1 MSEATLIDVLPAH
14 RFDQQK
20 LADWLKGRLPDVEQ
34 GLQIKQFQGGQSN
47 PTFLLQIGEKRYV
60 LRKKPPGKLLPSAHM
75 VEREYQ
81 VINALDGTG
90 VPVPKARLLCEDPE
104 IIGTN
109 FYIMDHVEGRV
120 HTQPLLTDVDP
131 AQRTPIYR
139 SMIETMAKLH
149 NADWKAIGL
158 ESYGKP
164 EGYVQRQIKRWSGQF
179 EASRTGDMPAMDA
192 LMAWLPA
199 NAPSEDF
206 TTIAHGDFRIGNLIL
221 HPTEPQVVAI
231 LDWELATLGHPL
243 SDLAYCC
250 LPYHLPA
257 GVNGVKGMQGA
268 DLKGLQIPEEQQV
281 LDWYCEFTGRDSIPD
296 WNFFLA
302 FSLFRLAAILQ
313 GVYHRALQG
322 NASNADAL
330 EVGQRAGLLAQRG
343 WEIAQGNQVPNP

>member
-14 RFDQQK
+14 RFDEAK
-20 LADWLKGRLPDVEQ
+20 LAAYLKGRLPDVEK
-34 GLQIKQFQGGQSN
+34 GIGIKQFQGGQSN
-47 PTFLLQIGEKRYV
+47 PTFQLQIGEKRYV

-81 VINALDGTG
+81 VINALGETG

-104 IIGTN
+104 VIGTN

-120 HTQPLLTDVDP
+120 YSHPLLEKV
-131 AQRTPIYR
+131 AIEQRLPIHR

-149 NADWKAIGL
+149 NVDWRAVGL
-158 ESYGKP
+158 EGYGKP
-164 EGYVQRQIKRWSGQF
+164 EGYVARQIKRWGGQF
-179 EASRTGDMPAMDA
+179 EASRTGDMPSMDA
-192 LMAWLPA
+192 LMAWLPEH
-199 NAPSEDF
+199 APKDDF

-221 HPTEPQVVAI
+221 HPSEPQVVAI

-250 LPYHLPA
+250 LPYHQSAALE
-257 GVNGVKGMQGA
+257 GMRG
-268 DLKGLQIPEEQQV
+268 LKGLDLKAHNVPEEQQV
-281 LDWYCEFTGRDSIPD
+281 LDWYCEFTGRSSVPD

-302 FSLFRLAAILQ
+302 FSLFRLAAIVQ

-330 EVGQRAGLLAQRG
+330 EVGKRASLLADIG
-343 WEIAQGNQVPNP
+343 WEIAQKG

>member
-14 RFDQQK
+14 RFDEAK
-20 LADWLKGRLPDVEQ
+20 LAAYLKGRLPDVEK
-34 GLQIKQFQGGQSN
+34 GISIKQFQGGQSN
-47 PTFLLQIGEKRYV
+47 PTFQLQIGEKRYV

-81 VINALDGTG
+81 VINALGETG

-104 IIGTN
+104 VIGTN

-120 HTQPLLTDVDP
+120 YSHPLLEKV
-131 AQRTPIYR
+131 AIEQRLPIHR

-149 NADWKAIGL
+149 NVDWRAVGL
-158 ESYGKP
+158 EGYGKP
-164 EGYVQRQIKRWSGQF
+164 EGYVTRQIKRWGGQF
-179 EASRTGDMPAMDA
+179 EASRTGDMPSMDA
-192 LMAWLPA
+192 LMAWLPEH
-199 NAPSEDF
+199 APKDDF

-221 HPTEPQVVAI
+221 HPSEPQVVAI

-250 LPYHLPA
+250 LPYHQSAALE
-257 GVNGVKGMQGA
+257 GMRG
-268 DLKGLQIPEEQQV
+268 LKGLDLKAHNVPEEQQV
-281 LDWYCEFTGRDSIPD
+281 LDWYCEFTGRSSVPD

-302 FSLFRLAAILQ
+302 FSLFRLAAIVQ

-330 EVGQRAGLLAQRG
+330 EVGKRASLLADIG
-343 WEIAQGNQVPNP
+343 WEIAQSR

>member
-14 RFDQQK
+14 RFDEAK
-20 LADWLKGRLPDVEQ
+20 LAAYLKGRLPDVEK
-34 GLQIKQFQGGQSN
+34 GIGIKQFQGGQSN
-47 PTFLLQIGEKRYV
+47 PTFQLQIGEKRYV

-81 VINALDGTG
+81 VINALGETG

-104 IIGTN
+104 VIGTN

-120 HTQPLLTDVDP
+120 YSHPLLEKV
-131 AQRTPIYR
+131 AIEQRLPIHR

-149 NADWKAIGL
+149 NVDWRAVGL
-158 ESYGKP
+158 EGYGKP
-164 EGYVQRQIKRWSGQF
+164 EGYVARQIKRWGGQF
-179 EASRTGDMPAMDA
+179 EASRTGDMPSMDA
-192 LMAWLPA
+192 LMAWLPEH
-199 NAPSEDF
+199 APKDDF

-221 HPTEPQVVAI
+221 HPSEPQVVAI

-250 LPYHLPA
+250 LPYHQSAALE
-257 GVNGVKGMQGA
+257 GMRG
-268 DLKGLQIPEEQQV
+268 LKGLDLKAHNVPEEQQV
-281 LDWYCEFTGRDSIPD
+281 LDWYCEFTGRSNVPD

-302 FSLFRLAAILQ
+302 FSLFRLAAIVQ

-330 EVGQRAGLLAQRG
+330 EVGKRASLLADIG
-343 WEIAQGNQVPNP
+343 WEIAQKG

>member
-14 RFDQQK
+14 RFDEAK
-20 LADWLKGRLPDVEQ
+20 LAAYLKGRLPDVEK
-34 GLQIKQFQGGQSN
+34 GIGIKQFQGGQSN
-47 PTFLLQIGEKRYV
+47 PTFQLQIGEKRYV

-81 VINALDGTG
+81 VINALGETG

-104 IIGTN
+104 VIGTN

-120 HTQPLLTDVDP
+120 YSHPLLDKVNP
-131 AQRTPIYR
+131 EQRMPIHR

-149 NADWKAIGL
+149 NVDWRAVGL
-158 ESYGKP
+158 EGYGKP
-164 EGYVQRQIKRWSGQF
+164 EGYVARQIKRWGGQF
-179 EASRTGDMPAMDA
+179 EASRTGDMPSMDA
-192 LMAWLPA
+192 LMAWLPEH
-199 NAPSEDF
+199 APKDDF

-221 HPTEPQVVAI
+221 HPSEPQVVAI

-250 LPYHLPA
+250 LPYHQSAALE
-257 GVNGVKGMQGA
+257 GMRG
-268 DLKGLQIPEEQQV
+268 LKGLDLKAHNVPEEQQV
-281 LDWYCEFTGRDSIPD
+281 LDWYCEFTGRSSVPD

-302 FSLFRLAAILQ
+302 FSLFRLAAIVQ

-330 EVGQRAGLLAQRG
+330 EVGKRASLLADIG
-343 WEIAQGNQVPNP
+343 WEIAQSR

>member
-1 MSEATLIDVLPAH
+1 MSEAILIDVLPAH
-14 RFDQQK
+14 RFDEAR
-20 LADWLKGRLPDVEQ
+20 LAAYLKGRIPGAEN
-34 GLQIKQFQGGQSN
+34 GIQIKQFQGGQSN
-47 PTFLLQIGEKRYV
+47 PTFQLTIGEKRYV

-81 VINALDGTG
+81 VINALGGTG
-90 VPVPKARLLCEDPE
+90 VPVPTAQLLCEDPE
-104 IIGTN
+104 VIGTA

-120 HTQPLLTDVDP
+120 HSHPLLEQVSAD
-131 AQRTPIYR
+131 QRMPIHR

-149 NADWKAIGL
+149 NVDWKAVGL
-158 ESYGKP
+158 ESYGKH

-179 EASRTGDMPAMDA
+179 EASRTGDMPSMDA
-192 LMAWLPA
+192 LMAWLPE
-199 NAPSEDF
+199 NAPQDDF

-221 HPTEPQVVAI
+221 HPEQPEVVAI

-250 LPYHLPA
+250 LPYHQNT
-257 GVNGVKGMQGA
+257 GFEGMRG
-268 DLKGLQIPEEQQV
+268 LKGLNLKDYNGPEEQQV
-281 LDWYCEFTGRDSIPD
+281 LDWYCEFTGRTEIPN

-302 FSLFRLAAILQ
+302 FSLFRLAAIVQ

-330 EVGQRAGLLAQRG
+330 EVGKRASLLADTG
-343 WEIAQGNQVPNP
+343 WEIAQRK